1 MNPPLVYEIH
11 HKRHHL
17 CLVPDHVGLHPGT
30 SCRGVSHEF
39 FVQWDQVPGR
49 WMAMLGID
57 LGQEVFQMSSYTS
70 GDLKEL
76 LGIEISDGDRNW
88 GNGY

>member
-1 MNPPLVYEIH
+1 
-11 HKRHHL
+11 
-17 CLVPDHVGLHPGT
+17 
-30 SCRGVSHEF
+30 
-39 FVQWDQVPGR
+39 
-49 WMAMLGID
+49 MAMLGID